1 MSDEN
6 TTPDLDVNAAAVS
19 DGAYTVLGGADF
31 GAGLWHLTR
40 SRAQR
45 ELLVKAVGPVW
56 EANHVW
62 LIFTLV
68 VLWTGFPD
76 AFAPIMETLY
86 VPLALAAIGIVLR
99 GSGFAFG
106 HTLGDVGAQRAHV
119 VFAVSSLIT
128 PFFLGCV
135 VGAIAAGEV
144 EAGGSG
150 NALGWIGPLPILV
163 GVLFVAS
170 CAYIAAVFLLDD
182 CRRAGDEELSAY
194 FLRRSIAAAVVAGAL
209 AARRADRPPRRRPRH
224 LRRAVRRGAA
234 VPDRLG
240 DLRARDPGRSPPR
253 LVAGVAAARDRR
265 RRRARRRLGGRPV
278 PVPAAGHPDGCRRG
292 RRRGRPDRADRR
304 LHRRP
309 RDRRPVTGAA
319 VQARPAP
326 GARVSPRRSPIGAP
340 GGYAGRR

>member
-1 MSDEN
+1 MSK
-6 TTPDLDVNAAAVS
+6 PDVVAAILCA
-19 DGAYTVLGGADF
+19 GATLYAIFGGADF
-31 GAGLWHLTR
+31 GAGVWELFAARKRDRGLR
-40 SRAQR
+40 ERIEQR
-45 ELLVKAVGPVW
+45 VALSLGPVW

-106 HTLGDVGAQRAHV
+106 HTLGDAGAQRAHV

-182 CRRAGDEELSAY
+182 CRRAGEEELGEY

-209 AARRADRPPRRRPRH
+209 AAAGLIVLHADARGIFDGLFDEGLPFLIASVIFGLVTLVGLLRGWSRALRP
-224 LRRAVRRGAA
+224 LAIGAVVA
-234 VPDRLG
+234 
-240 DLRARDPGRSPPR
+240 
-253 LVAGVAAARDRR
+253 LVAGWAVAQFPYLLPDTLTVAD
-265 RRRARRRLGGRPV
+265 G
-278 PVPAAGHPDGCRRG
+278 AGD
-292 RRRGRPDRADRR
+292 
-304 LHRRP
+304 
-309 RDRRPVTGAA
+309 GAA
-319 VQARPAP
+319 LTALIVVFIVALVTVVPSLALLFRLAQRQALE
-326 GARVSPRRSPIGAP
+326 
-340 GGYAGRR
+340 